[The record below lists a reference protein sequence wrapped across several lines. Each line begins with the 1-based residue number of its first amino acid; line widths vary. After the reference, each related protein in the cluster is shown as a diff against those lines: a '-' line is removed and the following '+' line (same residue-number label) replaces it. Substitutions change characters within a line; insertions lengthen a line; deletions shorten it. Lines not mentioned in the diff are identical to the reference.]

1 MGSEE
6 EITIKYIAQAKREM
20 SRIKGPLAVF
30 GVAMLMVVVSAC
42 GNETEPPAGMGV
54 IAPDLRLTF
63 DEVEHTG
70 VEVLGAANPD
80 GSIVCC
86 GTPID
91 MDDMELVGTGAWHQS
106 DGDKTVQIYRPKV
119 GGTADVYTFHPTP
132 TRSNVEGAPPEDEA
146 DTTPATW
153 TRWTAK

>member
-1 MGSEE
+1 MAIGTRGFAAMIS
-6 EITIKYIAQAKREM
+6 
-20 SRIKGPLAVF
+20 
-30 GVAMLMVVVSAC
+30 VAALMVVVAAC
-42 GNETEPPAGMGV
+42 GNETEPPTDMGI
-54 IAPDLRLTF
+54 IAPDLRLSF
-63 DEVEHTG
+63 DG
-70 VEVLGAANPD
+70 VEYTVAEILGAASPN

-91 MDDMELVGTGAWHQS
+91 MDDMELVGTGAWYQP

-153 TRWTAK
+153 TRWTSQIS